1 MAEATFDPAY
11 GDKRLLPSILRNEV
25 KALGYE
31 GRARYLEARLGYEG
45 LQRFASQLS
54 SEAREALL
62 RPPLASSWVSFAP
75 MFEIEQAMIRE
86 LMGGDPSQFK
96 TLAMDLARRDVP
108 TIYQFVLR
116 VAGPGLVLKRLSVM
130 YSSRVRPGNLIA
142 ERLNDREAVGRL
154 EGGVIP
160 YYTCEHNVAGWICVG
175 LELAGAKDVD
185 VRQVSCVHR
194 GDASCRWS
202 VRWR

>member
-1 MAEATFDPAY
+1 MAAFDPTY
-11 GDKRLLPSILRNEV
+11 GDPALLPTILRNEV

-31 GRARYLEARLGYEG
+31 GRARYLEKRLGRDG
-45 LQRFASQLS
+45 LDRFASKLS
-54 SEAREALL
+54 AEAREALL
-62 RPPLASSWVSFAP
+62 RPALASAWVSFAP

-96 TLAMDLARRDVP
+96 TLAMELARQDVP

-130 YSSRVRPGNLIA
+130 YTSRVRPGNLVA
-142 ERLNDREAVGRL
+142 ERLNEREAVGRL

-175 LELAGAKDVD
+175 LELAGAKDV
-185 VRQVSCVHR
+185 VVKQVSCVHR

-202 VRWR
+202 VRWA

>member
-1 MAEATFDPAY
+1 MAVFDPIV
-11 GDKRLLPSILRNEV
+11 GDRDLLPTILRNEV

-31 GRARYLEARLGYEG
+31 GRARYLEKRLGSQG
-45 LQRFASQLS
+45 LQRFADKLGPS
-54 SEAREALL
+54 ARDALL
-62 RPPLASSWVSFAP
+62 HPQLASSWVSFAP
-75 MFEIEQAMIRE
+75 MFEIEQAMIHE

-96 TLAMDLARRDVP
+96 TLAMELARQDVP

-130 YSSRVRPGNLIA
+130 YSSRVRPGNLVA
-142 ERLNDREAVGRL
+142 ERLNEREAVGRL

-175 LELAGAKDVD
+175 LELAGAKDVQ
-185 VRQVSCVHR
+185 VKQVSCVHR

-202 VRWR
+202 VRWS

>member
-1 MAEATFDPAY
+1 MAAFDPIY
-11 GDKRLLPSILRNEV
+11 GDPALLPTILRNEV

-31 GRARYLEARLGYEG
+31 GRARYLEQRLGAEG
-45 LQRFASQLS
+45 LQRFAAKLS
-54 SEAREALL
+54 PEAREALL
-62 RPPLASSWVSFAP
+62 RPALASAWVSFAP

-86 LMGGDPSQFK
+86 LMGGDASQFK
-96 TLAMDLARRDVP
+96 ALAMALARRDVP

-130 YSSRVRPGNLIA
+130 YTSRVRPGNLVA
-142 ERLNDREAVGRL
+142 ERLNDREAIGRL

-175 LELAGAKDVD
+175 LELAGARDV
-185 VRQVSCVHR
+185 VVKQASCVHR

-202 VRWR
+202 VRWS